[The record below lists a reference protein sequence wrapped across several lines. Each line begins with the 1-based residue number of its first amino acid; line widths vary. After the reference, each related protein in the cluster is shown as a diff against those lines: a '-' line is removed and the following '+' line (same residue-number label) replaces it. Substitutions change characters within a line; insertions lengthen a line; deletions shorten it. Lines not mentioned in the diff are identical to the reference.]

1 MYNLIQVEDC
11 GDSDNQFYEI
21 TNNQLNV
28 VAASSLV
35 IGGVRRRV
43 FKIMLYNRHWILR
56 NYIQPM
62 QELVNY
68 LE

>member
-1 MYNLIQVEDC
+1 MEDC

-43 FKIMLYNRHWILR
+43 LKLMFYTRRWILKY
-56 NYIQPM
+56 YIQPM
-62 QELVNY
+62 QELAILNY
-68 LE
+68 LF

>member
-1 MYNLIQVEDC
+1 MEDC
-11 GDSDNQFYEI
+11 GDNDNQFYQI

-43 FKIMLYNRHWILR
+43 LKIMFYNRSWILR

-62 QELVNY
+62 QELVDY

>member
-1 MYNLIQVEDC
+1 VEDC

-35 IGGVRRRV
+35 IRGVRRRV
-43 FKIMLYNRHWILR
+43 FKIMFYTRNWILR

-62 QELVNY
+62 QELAILNY
-68 LE
+68 LS

>member
-1 MYNLIQVEDC
+1 VEDC
-11 GDSDNQFYEI
+11 GDSDNQFYQI

-43 FKIMLYNRHWILR
+43 LKIMFYNRSWILR

-62 QELVNY
+62 QELVDY

>member
-1 MYNLIQVEDC
+1 MEDC

-43 FKIMLYNRHWILR
+43 LKLMFYTRLWILR

-62 QELVNY
+62 QDLVDY